1 MRMMIRL
8 APAMLG
14 LLLLCG
20 GEAQAR
26 TRKSRVMTFEA
37 TANSVEGTTA
47 SGRGQR
53 TRLVAADPDVLPL
66 GTRIRVLDAGP
77 FSGVYTVADTGPKV
91 QGRKIDFYLP
101 DDAAAKRFGK
111 RTVKVQV
118 LSVGHER
125 VGEKQPDA
133 QTADRKR

>member
-66 GTRIRVLDAGP
+66 GTRIRVLNAGP

-101 DDAAAKRFGK
+101 DDAAAKAR
-111 RTVKVQV
+111 RPPAP
-118 LSVGHER
+118 LR
-125 VGEKQPDA
+125 D
-133 QTADRKR
+133 TAIHLDHAAPSPGARPHQ